1 MAEFTFKCP
10 QCGQEIEAD
19 ESFRGQV
26 APCPFCEKNIVI
38 PKAKTRVTVSKPK
51 SKQPVTWKRSQP
63 SISQGVSG
71 YAPMGGLSNTEPP
84 QRGFLSPRG
93 RASRR
98 QFLII
103 YGIVVLFALLGH
115 FASFIQVLLIP
126 LGIGLVVFSWCLW
139 TRRLHDLNRSDYWLL
154 PYIAGEVT
162 CKALGVGQIS
172 TILMSLLWLSW
183 SIVLGSLDGTPG
195 DNDYGRDPKGRVGT
209 GEQTNTSKIAIWILS
224 AVSVLVSVVAIATRN
239 MMPVTALQEDM
250 EQRELRQSVSDEK
263 EGKSS
268 SDDVDMVTVGGVLIR
283 RLFNTEFTK
292 VTDENGN
299 EMFRAALPEEDGFTP
314 GVNILFL
321 DFDVNS
327 NDLPKTPRQKK
338 ELMDVVF
345 AGALEKSKELEE
357 QGVLVDMEIVDRSD
371 NTVTFF
377 MKLKEHYSYHK
388 QIVDVRNGRIR
399 IVAVAGLWKLNKDK
413 NIIKACV
420 DSARLAAP

>member
-1 MAEFTFKCP
+1 
-10 QCGQEIEAD
+10 
-19 ESFRGQV
+19 
-26 APCPFCEKNIVI
+26 
-38 PKAKTRVTVSKPK
+38 
-51 SKQPVTWKRSQP
+51 
-63 SISQGVSG
+63 
-71 YAPMGGLSNTEPP
+71 
-84 QRGFLSPRG
+84 
-93 RASRR
+93 
-98 QFLII
+98 
-103 YGIVVLFALLGH
+103 
-115 FASFIQVLLIP
+115 
-126 LGIGLVVFSWCLW
+126 
-139 TRRLHDLNRSDYWLL
+139 
-154 PYIAGEVT
+154 
-162 CKALGVGQIS
+162 
-172 TILMSLLWLSW
+172 MSLLWLSW

-239 MMPVTALQEDM
+239 MMPVTALQEEM